1 MSSKI
6 FNCPERTDS
15 AYPSRIEKDEPHFEP
30 WVNTELAEGFRHIEP
45 KLEEDEEDAFLRLK
59 AKLYRFDKD
68 GNQWK
73 VRGDGILKLL
83 KHKQTKKVRLV
94 MRQSK
99 TLKVIVNHLVL
110 PTISIQE
117 RSRKSR
123 FWHANDFSGGELKE
137 EVFSARFESIEN
149 ARLFKEMVLEAAES
163 QVQKSEESKVE
174 GAISLADDIAE
185 KLYTGEKEDVSDTF
199 QFSTAKSQVKQKY
212 EESKEGDTSLAADII
227 ENLYVGEKK
236 DVTSTVES
244 QVQKSEASK
253 EGATSLAAYLTE
265 KLYIGEKKDLYNI
278 FEFSTTASQV
288 RQKSEESKEGDT
300 SLAAAISLL
309 LR

>member
-6 FNCPERTDS
+6 FNYPE
-15 AYPSRIEKDEPHFEP
+15 I
-30 WVNTELAEGFRHIEP
+30 TELAEGFKHIEP
-45 KLEEDEEDAFLRLK
+45 KLEEEDEDALLRLK

-73 VRGDGILKLL
+73 VRGDGVLKLL

-110 PTISIQE
+110 PTILIQE
-117 RSRKSR
+117 HIRSQKSW

-163 QVQKSEESKVE
+163 QVQKSKESKVE
-174 GAISLADDIAE
+174 GATSLADDIAE
-185 KLYTGEKEDVSDTF
+185 NLYTGEKKDVSDKF
-199 QFSTAKSQVKQKY
+199 QFSTAKSQVEQKY
-212 EESKEGDTSLAADII
+212 EESKEGDTSLAPDLTEI
-227 ENLYVGEKK
+227 LYVGEKK
-236 DVTSTVES
+236 DVNSTAEC
-244 QVQKSEASK
+244 QVQKSEARK

-265 KLYIGEKKDLYNI
+265 KYIGEKKDIYNI
-278 FEFSTTASQV
+278 FEFSTAASP
-288 RQKSEESKEGDT
+288 SPAE
-300 SLAAAISLL
+300 I
-309 LR
+309 